1 MLNPKLLKL
10 IEESELNKTVA
21 LVYCFC
27 LENRLPIEDIVSIIN
42 EDNEAFLRINLTD
55 RDYETNTY
63 KLKYPLYVND
73 NEDDFNKL
81 VKKLKELGFTSTG
94 HPNNQLGYSV
104 IDKADSTKL
113 AFERFYKPDINF
125 DKLVKAI
132 VNYYAKTTMPKK
144 LENFFDS
151 IAEME
156 YDATTDEM
164 KFL

>member
-1 MLNPKLLKL
+1 MLNPKLLKQ
-10 IEESELNKTVA
+10 IEEDGLNKTVA

-27 LENRLPIEDIVSIIN
+27 IEYKLPKEDIACIIN
-42 EDNEAFLRINLTD
+42 DDNESYLRINLTD
-55 RDYETNTY
+55 RDFETNTL
-63 KLKYPLYVND
+63 KLKIPLFV
-73 NEDDFNKL
+73 NEDSEVFDKL
-81 VKKLKELGFTSTG
+81 IKKLKEFGFTSTG

-104 IDKADSTKL
+104 IDKTESTRL
-113 AFERFYKPDINF
+113 AFERFYKPDIDF

-144 LENFFDS
+144 LENFFDG

-156 YDATTDEM
+156 YDSTTDEM